1 MSAAGGAQR
10 GGPSSAPR
18 SAWRSGRGPMG
29 TPEVESLAALLRAGD
44 LDAFVARVGTA
55 APNLE
60 NAQLSMA
67 DLRGAPLS
75 NANLR
80 GAYLR
85 GADLR
90 GLDLIDADLDGASLK
105 DARISGARFPR
116 NLAAAE
122 IDLSWR
128 LGTRMRAGTR

>member
-10 GGPSSAPR
+10 GGPAPR
-18 SAWRSGRGPMG
+18 SAWRSGRGPVS
-29 TPEVESLAALLRAGD
+29 TPEVEALAALLRGGD
-44 LDAFVARVGTA
+44 LDAFVARIGTS

-75 NANLR
+75 NADLR

-90 GLDLIDADLDGASLK
+90 GLDLLGADLDGASMK

-116 NLAAAE
+116 DLCATE

-128 LGTRMRAGTR
+128 LGTRMRAERG

>member
-1 MSAAGGAQR
+1 MSTAGGAQR
-10 GGPSSAPR
+10 SGPPR
-18 SAWRSGRGPMG
+18 SAWRSGRGPSA
-29 TPEVESLAALLRAGD
+29 TPEVEALAALLRAGD
-44 LDAFVARVGTA
+44 VDAFRERAGA
-55 APNLE
+55 SPDLE

-67 DLRGAPLS
+67 DLRSAPLG

-105 DARISGARFPR
+105 DARISGVRFPR
-116 NLAAAE
+116 NLGADE

-128 LGTRMRAGTR
+128 HGTRMRADGRSRD

>member
-10 GGPSSAPR
+10 GGPAPR
-18 SAWRSGRGPMG
+18 SAWRSGRGPVS
-29 TPEVESLAALLRAGD
+29 TPEVEALAALLRGGD
-44 LDAFVARVGTA
+44 LDAFVARIGTS

-80 GAYLR
+80 GA
-85 GADLR
+85 DLR
-90 GLDLIDADLDGASLK
+90 GLDLLGADLDGASMK

-116 NLAAAE
+116 DLCATE

-128 LGTRMRAGTR
+128 LGTRMRAERG

>member
-1 MSAAGGAQR
+1 
-10 GGPSSAPR
+10 
-18 SAWRSGRGPMG
+18 MG

-55 APNLE
+55 PPNLE

-116 NLAAAE
+116 SLGAAE

-128 LGTRMRAGTR
+128 LGTRMRAGAR